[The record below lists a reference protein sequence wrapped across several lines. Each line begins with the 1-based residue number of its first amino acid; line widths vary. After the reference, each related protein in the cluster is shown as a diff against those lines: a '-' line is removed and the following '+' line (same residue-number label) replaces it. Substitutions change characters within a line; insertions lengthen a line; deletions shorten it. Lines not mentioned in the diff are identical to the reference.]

1 MGDSRIYIIRGDEI
15 AQVNAEHNY
24 YMMLKNRV
32 EAGEITEEEAR
43 NDPSKEALISY
54 IGIGGVELADINQ
67 EPFSFE
73 NGDLIVLCSDGLY
86 RILNDEAI
94 KLIVRSCSENIPLAA
109 HMLVNTATENRQN
122 NQDNT
127 TAIVVKYKQYS
138 GVFSM
143 KFVRCENGHFY
154 DSEQYTVCPY
164 CSGMDSVGAD
174 NVTQP
179 ISQKK
184 PDDDIP
190 TQKESNA
197 GYTPTQS
204 ISGNGIQQK
213 LKTVTHFDDDAKT
226 IGIFKKAISYEN
238 VKPIVS

>member
-1 MGDSRIYIIRGDEI
+1 M
-15 AQVNAEHNY
+15 
-24 YMMLKNRV
+24 
-32 EAGEITEEEAR
+32 
-43 NDPSKEALISY
+43 
-54 IGIGGVELADINQ
+54 
-67 EPFSFE
+67 
-73 NGDLIVLCSDGLY
+73 
-86 RILNDEAI
+86 
-94 KLIVRSCSENIPLAA
+94 KL
-109 HMLVNTATENRQN
+109 
-122 NQDNT
+122 
-127 TAIVVKYKQYS
+127 
-138 GVFSM
+138 
-143 KFVRCENGHFY
+143 VRCENGHFY

-226 IGIFKKAISYEN
+226 IGVFKKAIGSENGEPVVGWLVCTKGAHYGQDFRLTAGRNFIGRASDMDVCLKKDGAVSREKHMVVLYEPKANIFMVQPGESKELSYLNDN
-238 VKPIVS
+238 VILESKVIKAYDVLSL

>member
-1 MGDSRIYIIRGDEI
+1 M
-15 AQVNAEHNY
+15 
-24 YMMLKNRV
+24 
-32 EAGEITEEEAR
+32 
-43 NDPSKEALISY
+43 
-54 IGIGGVELADINQ
+54 
-67 EPFSFE
+67 
-73 NGDLIVLCSDGLY
+73 
-86 RILNDEAI
+86 
-94 KLIVRSCSENIPLAA
+94 KL
-109 HMLVNTATENRQN
+109 
-122 NQDNT
+122 
-127 TAIVVKYKQYS
+127 
-138 GVFSM
+138 
-143 KFVRCENGHFY
+143 VRCENGHFY

-213 LKTVTHFDDDAKT
+213 LKTVTHQRTVWILNTLPMKRPNHIQD
-226 IGIFKKAISYEN
+226 
-238 VKPIVS
+238 

>member
-1 MGDSRIYIIRGDEI
+1 MGGMQGGEIASNLTVNTLFDDFYNQKVENCPAFFSEEIKKVDALVAGIKDETGKTIESGATLVSIVIDGNNLYWASVGDSRIYIIRGDEI

-24 YMMLKNRV
+24 YMMLKDRV

-67 EPFSFE
+67 EPFSLE

-127 TAIVVKYKQYS
+127 TAIVVKYKQ
-138 GVFSM
+138 
-143 KFVRCENGHFY
+143 
-154 DSEQYTVCPY
+154 
-164 CSGMDSVGAD
+164 
-174 NVTQP
+174 
-179 ISQKK
+179 
-184 PDDDIP
+184 
-190 TQKESNA
+190 
-197 GYTPTQS
+197 
-204 ISGNGIQQK
+204 
-213 LKTVTHFDDDAKT
+213 
-226 IGIFKKAISYEN
+226 
-238 VKPIVS
+238 